1 MTALR
6 SWYGNAKTAVCAA
19 WKPQHVP
26 DASPEADSRPVWPAV
41 FLYGRADWAA
51 CVSYAVPGGPL
62 Q

>member
-1 MTALR
+1 MGML
-6 SWYGNAKTAVCAA
+6 KLLLKA